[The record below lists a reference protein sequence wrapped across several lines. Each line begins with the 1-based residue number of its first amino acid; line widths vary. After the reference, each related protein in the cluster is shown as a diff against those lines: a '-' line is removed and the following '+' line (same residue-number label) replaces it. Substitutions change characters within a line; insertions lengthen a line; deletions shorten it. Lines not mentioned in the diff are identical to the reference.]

1 MGLFSKTDH
10 QAQAT
15 AAFTKR
21 TSSVLK
27 GALVA
32 LALSANNRHN
42 PSLTD
47 STAEI
52 VLEYTPLRVKGSS
65 SLLTG
70 RAFLVA
76 HSDPR
81 LHTSLPHGHQPSLP
95 SDPTIPVGETPI
107 PPDVTT
113 SLPNGYT
120 PLPLHHKHLFQFIS

>member
-15 AAFTKR
+15 AAFTER

-47 STAEI
+47 STAEFLWNI
-52 VLEYTPLRVKGSS
+52 PL
-65 SLLTG
+65 
-70 RAFLVA
+70 
-76 HSDPR
+76 
-81 LHTSLPHGHQPSLP
+81 
-95 SDPTIPVGETPI
+95 
-107 PPDVTT
+107 
-113 SLPNGYT
+113 
-120 PLPLHHKHLFQFIS
+120 

>member
-1 MGLFSKTDH
+1 MGLFSKTGH

-15 AAFTKR
+15 AAFTER

-52 VLEYTPLRVKGSS
+52 LWNIPL
-65 SLLTG
+65 
-70 RAFLVA
+70 
-76 HSDPR
+76 
-81 LHTSLPHGHQPSLP
+81 
-95 SDPTIPVGETPI
+95 
-107 PPDVTT
+107 
-113 SLPNGYT
+113 
-120 PLPLHHKHLFQFIS
+120 